1 VPPLDALL
9 SVHALDRRTSQSTSP
24 AKPSPRGPPT
34 SEDSATLMV
43 VEEGWSYRAALG
55 NRDLLVA
62 AGAAELLGVH

>member
-9 SVHALDRRTSQSTSP
+9 SVHALDRRTSQSTSA
-24 AKPSPRGPPT
+24 AKPSSHGPPT
-34 SEDSATLMV
+34 SEGGATLIV
-43 VEEGWSYRAALG
+43 VQEGWSYRAAVG